1 MSKLILAPLNFINE
15 PNPQNGKVIFGVDS
29 NSNIKLKDENGLLY
43 TVKTNFLKE
52 IGTINYNVI
61 NDPAFNNSVLIQN
74 CFNANE
80 MPISLFIKVENQ
92 FVSPSNSIPR
102 INSILQI
109 DNLSVTRGALQLSP
123 LSINNDVRLNFQY
136 SSKIQSSLE
145 LNFNFYNG
153 NNKDFTAGL
162 IRLYA
167 ECSR

>member
-1 MSKLILAPLNFINE
+1 
-15 PNPQNGKVIFGVDS
+15 
-29 NSNIKLKDENGLLY
+29 
-43 TVKTNFLKE
+43 
-52 IGTINYNVI
+52 
-61 NDPAFNNSVLIQN
+61 
-74 CFNANE
+74 
-80 MPISLFIKVENQ
+80 MPISLFIKVEDQ

-102 INSILQI
+102 IDNMLQV